1 MCVIVDLVVY
11 DVKYWWMTSID
22 LLEFSFKYTA
32 IIALSH
38 FFISRSGDIVA
49 KKDRQK
55 VKTLFKAEIIG
66 AFLILLCILALKIYT
81 YVDAMDEDEMKKI
94 LF

>member
-1 MCVIVDLVVY
+1 MA
-11 DVKYWWMTSID
+11 SID

-49 KKDRQK
+49 KKEKQK
-55 VKTLFKAEIIG
+55 LKTLFKAEIIG
-66 AFLILLCILALKIYT
+66 AFFILLCIFALEIYT
-81 YVDAMDEDEMKKI
+81 YVDASDENEKTEM
-94 LF
+94 